1 MSVVWIN
8 KDKCK
13 HCYTCVR
20 SCPTKAI
27 SIVGNNDA
35 AEINPDRCVGCG
47 NCFVVCNSGAVEFRD
62 DTEKVT
68 SLLSSDNKLAAIVA
82 PSIAAEF
89 PDVTDYRNFV
99 GMIRNLGFDYVH
111 EVSFGADLVGKKL
124 KKTIDNAK
132 GRYYITANCP
142 PVVDYI
148 RKFQPQLRENLTPLV
163 SPMTATAM
171 VIKQLHGKEIKV
183 VYIGPCLGQKAEAG
197 LMKDKVE
204 IDAILSFYE
213 LRDMFK
219 TRNITENSVEFSEFD
234 PPHGRKGS
242 LFPISN
248 GILQTAGI
256 SEDLNESRII
266 TIEGKDQFKPALDDF
281 ADISAI
287 KHHYNQFYCEG
298 CAMGPLTTQNN
309 VRKQQ
314 RHSLVVNYSNKRL
327 EICDN
332 ATWKKNIKTYEKLD
346 LSRDFPED
354 TQRLPE
360 PDPAKVK
367 EVLQLLGQDR
377 PLNVNCQLCGY
388 ETCRD
393 FAVDVAKGL
402 TKPEMCINFA
412 MRNRQEYI
420 QKLQT
425 SNRQLAKTQ
434 KALKESE
441 KRAREEHE
449 AVREA
454 MQMTT
459 SMMQKLPSGVV
470 IVDKD
475 LRIIQSNNRFIDILG
490 EDARNIA
497 DVIPGLETADLRSL
511 LPYQI
516 VNLFS
521 YVLQNNKPVQNKD
534 ISLDETLLNISIF
547 TIKRKEIV
555 GAVIRDLY
563 EPAVRK
569 EEVMARVREVID
581 KNLEMVQK
589 IGFLLG
595 EGASETEQMLNTII
609 ESFSQ
614 ESKGEDDD

>member
-8 KDKCK
+8 NEKCK
-13 HCYTCVR
+13 ECHTCVR

-27 SIVGNNDA
+27 SITSDDS
-35 AEINPDRCVGCG
+35 AEINSDRCIGCG
-47 NCFVVCNSGAVEFRD
+47 NCYVVCNSGAVEFRD
-62 DTEKVT
+62 ETVKAEK
-68 SLLSSDNKLAAIVA
+68 LLNSEAKVAAIVA

-89 PDVTDYRNFV
+89 PDVTDHRNFV
-99 GMIRNLGFDYVH
+99 GMIRSLGFEYVH
-111 EVSFGADLVGKKL
+111 EVSFGADLVSHQL
-124 KKTIDNAK
+124 KKIFDNAK
-132 GRYYITANCP
+132 GRYFITANCP

-148 RKFQPQLRENLTPLV
+148 RKFQPKLIDNLTPLV

-171 VIKQLHGKEIKV
+171 VMKALHGEDIRL
-183 VYIGPCLGQKAEAG
+183 VYLGPCLGQKAEAD
-197 LMKDKVE
+197 LMRDSIE
-204 IDAILSFYE
+204 IDAVLSFRE
-213 LRDMFK
+213 LREMFK
-219 TRNITENSVEFSEFD
+219 KKNITENSVEFSEFD
-234 PPHGRKGS
+234 PPFGRKGS

-248 GILQTAGI
+248 GILQAGNI
-256 SEDLNESRII
+256 SEDLSTSRII

-281 ADISAI
+281 ADIAAI

-298 CAMGPLTTQNN
+298 CAMGPLTTQNK

-327 EICDN
+327 SITD
-332 ATWKKNIKTYEKLD
+332 KKQWEKDLQKFEKLD
-346 LSRDFPED
+346 LSRKFTED
-354 TQRLPE
+354 VQRLPD
-360 PDPAKVK
+360 PNPAKVK

-377 PLNVNCQLCGY
+377 SLNINCQLCGY
-388 ETCRD
+388 ESCHD

-402 TKPEMCINFA
+402 SKPEMCVNFA

-420 QKLQT
+420 QKLQA

-441 KRAREEHE
+441 QRAREEHE

-490 EDARNIA
+490 EEAHNIA

-511 LPYQI
+511 LPYNV

-521 YVLQNNKPVQNKD
+521 YVLQNNKPVQNRD
-534 ISLDETLLNISIF
+534 IALDDIFLNISIF

-569 EEVMARVREVID
+569 EEVIARVQEVID

-609 ESFSQ
+609 ESFSKQ
-614 ESKGEDDD
+614 SGENNKE